1 MKTALI
7 GDKDI
12 PEFDNDIM
20 INLLIKTVELNVVRQ
35 EQMLLAIRNA
45 KHEIYRVIG
54 ASGNKQF
61 NNAVEELEDLGLT
74 NELEEIDRA
83 KNGYDAIFGLAK

>member
-1 MKTALI
+1 LKTALI

-12 PEFDNDIM
+12 PEFDNEIM
-20 INLLIKTVELNVVRQ
+20 TNLLIKTVELNVVRQ

-45 KHEIYRVIG
+45 KQEIYRVIG
-54 ASGNKQF
+54 ASGSKQF

-83 KNGYDAIFGLAK
+83 KHGYDAIFGLTK